1 MIAPPQAVNYA
12 PKPIPT
18 KFEGDALAEAGR
30 LGCALTDGSMGRFI
44 KVDEG
49 KATSVP
55 NVFACGDAVRAAGNV
70 TLAVAD
76 GAMADQP
83 PCSMT

>member
-18 KFEGDALAEAGR
+18 KYEGDALAQAVR
-30 LGCALTDGSMGRFI
+30 LGCAL
-44 KVDEG
+44 
-49 KATSVP
+49 
-55 NVFACGDAVRAAGNV
+55 
-70 TLAVAD
+70 AD
-76 GAMADQP
+76 GAMAGQP